1 MLMSDGQV
9 SDRGDARRTQA
20 ASNWL
25 ITLGESDIPE
35 TTVLEWIEWCESDPR
50 NLREFEKMQSLWRA
64 MAEQP
69 PDAQQLAELRR
80 PEVTLSEGQR
90 RPRKPT
96 RFARLAIAASIA
108 MLCVIVWVA
117 GGSAGIRLIRN
128 GAEHTARID
137 SVQTPVATNRQA
149 VLPDG
154 SHVDMGARSI
164 LDVDF
169 TGTQRRLKLRHGQA
183 FFRVKHDATHP
194 FVVDAGNI
202 RVIAVGTAF
211 DVRRSGAE
219 VSVTVQEGTVE
230 VQKDGSAMA
239 PVRATAGYQLVFDT
253 ATGEMR
259 RSIVDPEMALAW
271 RDGRL
276 EFAGDT
282 LDAVI
287 ESVNRYAPR
296 PIVIADPAL
305 GKLTFTGTVFVDS
318 IDASLDA
325 MQQVFPLQVRR
336 SEHEIILMARP

>member
-1 MLMSDGQV
+1 MSDV
-9 SDRGDARRTQA
+9 KVPDEGDARRTQA
-20 ASNWL
+20 AGNWL
-25 ITLGESDIPE
+25 IALGESNVPE
-35 TTVLEWIEWCESDPR
+35 TMVSEWIEWCESDPR
-50 NLREFEKMQSLWRA
+50 NLRAFEQMQSLWRA
-64 MAEQP
+64 TALHP
-69 PDAQQLAELRR
+69 PDAQQLAGLRR
-80 PEVTLSEGQR
+80 PEVPLSGER
-90 RPRKPT
+90 SRPRIPT

-108 MLCVIVWVA
+108 ALCVVAWVA
-117 GGSAGIRLIRN
+117 GGSSGIRSMID
-128 GAEHTARID
+128 GAGHTARID
-137 SVQTPVATNRQA
+137 SVQTPAATNQQA

-194 FVVDAGNI
+194 FVVDAGGI

-230 VQKDGSAMA
+230 VQNDGSAMA

-253 ATGEMR
+253 ATGAMR

-318 IDASLDA
+318 IDASIDA

-336 SEHEIILMARP
+336 SAHEIILVKRP

>member
-1 MLMSDGQV
+1 MLMSDGKIPD
-9 SDRGDARRTQA
+9 SDDARRTQT

-25 ITLGESDIPE
+25 ITLGESHVPE
-35 TTVLEWIEWCESDPR
+35 TVVLEWIEWCESDPR
-50 NLREFEKMQSLWRA
+50 NLRAFEQMQSLWRA
-64 MAEQP
+64 TTRHL
-69 PDAQQLAELRR
+69 PDARQLAGLRR
-80 PEVTLSEGQR
+80 SEVPLSVERR
-90 RPRKPT
+90 RPRMLT
-96 RFARLAIAASIA
+96 GFTRLAIAASVA
-108 MLCVIVWVA
+108 TLCVVAWVA
-117 GGSAGIRLIRN
+117 GGSSGIRSTLN
-128 GAEHTARID
+128 GTEHTARID
-137 SVQTPVATNRQA
+137 SVQTPVATNQQA

-169 TGTQRRLKLRHGQA
+169 TGSQRLLKLRHGQA

-194 FVVDAGNI
+194 FVVDAGDI

-211 DVRRSGAE
+211 DVRQSGAE

-253 ATGEMR
+253 ATGSMR

-276 EFAGDT
+276 EFTGDT

-287 ESVNRYAPR
+287 ESVNRYAQR

-336 SEHEIILMARP
+336 TGHEIILVKRP

>member
-1 MLMSDGQV
+1 MSDGQV

-108 MLCVIVWVA
+108 MLCVIVWV

-137 SVQTPVATNRQA
+137 SVQTPVATNQQA

>member
-1 MLMSDGQV
+1 MSDGKV
-9 SDRGDARRTQA
+9 PDWDDARRTQA
-20 ASNWL
+20 ASHWL
-25 ITLGESDIPE
+25 ITLGESDVPE
-35 TTVLEWIEWCESDPR
+35 AMVLEWIEWCESDPR
-50 NLREFEKMQSLWRA
+50 NLRVFEQMQSLWRA
-64 MAEQP
+64 TAEHP
-69 PDAQQLAELRR
+69 PDAQQLAGLR
-80 PEVTLSEGQR
+80 G
-90 RPRKPT
+90 RPRIPT
-96 RFARLAIAASIA
+96 RFTRLAIAASIA
-108 MLCVIVWVA
+108 TLCVVVWVA
-117 GGSAGIRLIRN
+117 GGSSGIRSMLN

-137 SVQTPVATNRQA
+137 SVQTPVATNQQA

-194 FVVDAGNI
+194 FVVDAGDI

-271 RDGRL
+271 REGRL

-287 ESVNRYAPR
+287 ESVNRYAAR

-336 SEHEIILMARP
+336 SAHEIILVKRP

>member
-1 MLMSDGQV
+1 MSDGKV
-9 SDRGDARRTQA
+9 PDGDDAGRTQA
-20 ASNWL
+20 ASHWL
-25 ITLGESDIPE
+25 ITLGEADVPE

-50 NLREFEKMQSLWRA
+50 NLRVFEHMQSLWRA
-64 MAEQP
+64 VAEHP
-69 PDAQQLAELRR
+69 PDAQQLAGLRR
-80 PEVTLSEGQR
+80 PEVRLPGGR
-90 RPRKPT
+90 GRPGIPT
-96 RFARLAIAASIA
+96 RFARLGIAASIT
-108 MLCVIVWVA
+108 MLCAVA
-117 GGSAGIRLIRN
+117 WLIMESSGIRLTGN

-137 SVQTPVATNRQA
+137 SVQTPVATNQQA

-169 TGTQRRLKLRHGQA
+169 TGTQRRLKLRNGQA

-194 FVVDAGNI
+194 FVVDAGDI

-219 VSVTVQEGTVE
+219 VSVTVQEGAVE

-239 PVRATAGYQLVFDT
+239 PVRATAGHQLVFDAT
-253 ATGEMR
+253 TGEMR

-287 ESVNRYAPR
+287 ESVNRYARR

-336 SEHEIILMARP
+336 SAHEIILVKRP

>member
-1 MLMSDGQV
+1 MTDGKV
-9 SDRGDARRTQA
+9 PDWDDARRTQA

-25 ITLGESDIPE
+25 ITLGESDVPE

-50 NLREFEKMQSLWRA
+50 NLHVFEQMQSLWRA
-64 MAEQP
+64 TGEHP
-69 PDAQQLAELRR
+69 PDAQQLAGLRR
-80 PEVTLSEGQR
+80 PEV
-90 RPRKPT
+90 PRIPT
-96 RFARLAIAASIA
+96 GFARLAIAASIA
-108 MLCVIVWVA
+108 MLCVVVWVA
-117 GGSAGIRLIRN
+117 FRN
-128 GAEHTARID
+128 GTEHTARID

-169 TGTQRRLKLRHGQA
+169 TGTQRSLKLRNGQA

-194 FVVDAGNI
+194 FVVDAGDI

-211 DVRRSGAE
+211 DLRRSGAE

-230 VQKDGSAMA
+230 VQKEGSAMA
-239 PVRATAGYQLVFDT
+239 PVRASAGYQLAFNT

-336 SEHEIILMARP
+336 SAHEIILVKRP

>member
-1 MLMSDGQV
+1 MSDGKV
-9 SDRGDARRTQA
+9 ADRDDARRARA
-20 ASNWL
+20 ASDWL
-25 ITLGESDIPE
+25 MTLGESDVSE
-35 TTVLEWIEWCESDPR
+35 TKVLEWIEWCESDPR
-50 NLREFEKMQSLWRA
+50 NLRAFERMQSLWRA
-64 MAEQP
+64 TLEHP
-69 PDAQQLAELRR
+69 PDARQLAGLRR
-80 PEVTLSEGQR
+80 PELSGGRR
-90 RPRKPT
+90 RPRMPG
-96 RFARLAIAASIA
+96 RFARLALAASIA
-108 MLCVIVWVA
+108 ALVVWVA
-117 GGSAGIRLIRN
+117 GESSGIRLIGNR
-128 GAEHTARID
+128 AERIARLG
-137 SVQTPVATNRQA
+137 SVQTPVAANQQA

-169 TGTQRRLKLRHGQA
+169 TGMQRRLKLRHGQA
-183 FFRVKHDATHP
+183 FFRVRHDATHP
-194 FVVDAGNI
+194 FVVDAGDI
-202 RVIAVGTAF
+202 HIIAVGTAF

-230 VQKDGSAMA
+230 VRKDGSAMA

-253 ATGEMR
+253 VTGKMR

-282 LDAVI
+282 LEAVI

-336 SEHEIILMARP
+336 SGNEIILVKRP

>member
-1 MLMSDGQV
+1 MSDRQV
-9 SDRGDARRTQA
+9 PDRDDARRAQA
-20 ASNWL
+20 ASHWL
-25 ITLGESDIPE
+25 MTLGGSDVPES
-35 TTVLEWIEWCESDPR
+35 TVLEWIEWCESDPR
-50 NLREFEKMQSLWRA
+50 NLRAFEQMQSLWGA
-64 MAEQP
+64 TAKHL
-69 PDAQQLAELRR
+69 PDARQLAALRR
-80 PEVTLSEGQR
+80 PEVPSLGGRR
-90 RPRKPT
+90 RPRLPG
-96 RFARLAIAASIA
+96 FAPLAIAASIA
-108 MLCVIVWVA
+108 MLCVVAWLA
-117 GGSAGIRLIRN
+117 GGSSWIRLLRS

-137 SVQTPVATNRQA
+137 SVQTPVATNQQA
-149 VLPDG
+149 ILPDG

-183 FFRVKHDATHP
+183 FFRVKHDAVHP
-194 FVVDAGNI
+194 FVVDAGDI

-211 DVRRSGAE
+211 DVRRNGAE

-230 VQKDGSAMA
+230 VQKEGSAMA
-239 PVRATAGYQLVFDT
+239 PARATAGYQLVFDT

-282 LDAVI
+282 LDTVI

-336 SEHEIILMARP
+336 SAHEIILVKRP

>member
-1 MLMSDGQV
+1 MSDEKV
-9 SDRGDARRTQA
+9 PDWDDARRTQA

-25 ITLGESDIPE
+25 ITLGESDVPE
-35 TTVLEWIEWCESDPR
+35 TMVLEWIEWCESDPR
-50 NLREFEKMQSLWRA
+50 NLRVFEQMQSLWRA
-64 MAEQP
+64 AAERL
-69 PDAQQLAELRR
+69 PDAQQLAGLRR
-80 PEVTLSEGQR
+80 PELSGERR
-90 RPRKPT
+90 RPRIPT

-108 MLCVIVWVA
+108 TLCIVVWVA
-117 GGSAGIRLIRN
+117 GGSSGIRSLLN

-137 SVQTPVATNRQA
+137 SVQTPVATNQQA

-154 SHVDMGARSI
+154 SHVYMGARSI

-169 TGTQRRLKLRHGQA
+169 TGTKRRLKLRHGQA
-183 FFRVKHDATHP
+183 FFRVKHDAAHP
-194 FVVDAGNI
+194 FVVDAGDI
-202 RVIAVGTAF
+202 RVTAVGTAF

-336 SEHEIILMARP
+336 SEHEITLVKRP

>member
-1 MLMSDGQV
+1 MSDVKVPDG
-9 SDRGDARRTQA
+9 DDARRTQA

-25 ITLGESDIPE
+25 ITLGEPDVAE
-35 TTVLEWIEWCESDPR
+35 TTVSEWIEWCESDPR
-50 NLREFEKMQSLWRA
+50 NLRVFEQMQSLWRA
-64 MAEQP
+64 AALHA
-69 PDAQQLAELRR
+69 PDAQQLAGLRR
-80 PEVTLSEGQR
+80 PDAPLSAER
-90 RPRKPT
+90 RRLRIPT
-96 RFARLAIAASIA
+96 RFTRFAIAASIVT
-108 MLCVIVWVA
+108 LCVVVWIA
-117 GGSAGIRLIRN
+117 GGSPGIRSMPD

-137 SVQTPVATNRQA
+137 SVQTPAATNQQA

-194 FVVDAGNI
+194 FVVDAGDI

-230 VQKDGSAMA
+230 VQNDGSTMA

-253 ATGEMR
+253 ATGAMR

-287 ESVNRYAPR
+287 DSVNRYAPR

-318 IDASLDA
+318 IDSSLDA

-336 SEHEIILMARP
+336 SAHEIILVKRP

>member
-1 MLMSDGQV
+1 MSDVKRPDG
-9 SDRGDARRTQA
+9 DDARRTQA

-25 ITLGESDIPE
+25 ITLGEPDVPE
-35 TTVLEWIEWCESDPR
+35 TMVSEWIEWCESDPR
-50 NLREFEKMQSLWRA
+50 NLRVFEQMQSLWRA
-64 MAEQP
+64 TALHA
-69 PDAQQLAELRR
+69 PDAQQLAGLRR
-80 PEVTLSEGQR
+80 PDVPLSGERR
-90 RPRKPT
+90 RPRIPT
-96 RFARLAIAASIA
+96 RFTGLAIAASIA
-108 MLCVIVWVA
+108 TLCVVVWVA
-117 GGSAGIRLIRN
+117 GGSSGFRAMLD

-137 SVQTPVATNRQA
+137 SVQTPVATNQQA

-194 FVVDAGNI
+194 FIVEAGDI

-211 DVRRSGAE
+211 DVRCSGAE

-239 PVRATAGYQLVFDT
+239 PVRATVGSQLVFDT
-253 ATGEMR
+253 ATGAMR
-259 RSIVDPEMALAW
+259 RSIVDPDMALAW

-318 IDASLDA
+318 IDSSLDA

-336 SEHEIILMARP
+336 SAHEIILVKRP